1 MWFNSWFMQLG
12 ALAPFF
18 FFNWEILKYNTMNE
32 EKFIDV
38 NGFQVMDLAPD
49 MQRKLALVD
58 LDVLVEIT
66 NSLQKVNS
74 RIIKQDLIAELQ
86 CVTNNGELTRM
97 QQLLYICE
105 KFVTLHKTVLKIQNI
120 EHPLNE
126 KAVADLNP
134 IKGKD
139 ISDIS

>member
-1 MWFNSWFMQLG
+1 
-12 ALAPFF
+12 
-18 FFNWEILKYNTMNE
+18 MNE

-38 NGFQVMDLAPD
+38 NGYQVMDLVPD
-49 MQRKLALVD
+49 MGRALALVD

-74 RIIKQDLIAELQ
+74 RIIKEDLIAELK

-97 QQLLYICE
+97 QELLYICE

-120 EHPLNE
+120 KHPLNE
-126 KAVADLNP
+126 KAVVNP
-134 IKGKD
+134 EPIRSKD

>member
-1 MWFNSWFMQLG
+1 
-12 ALAPFF
+12 
-18 FFNWEILKYNTMNE
+18 MNE

-66 NSLQKVNS
+66 NSVQKVNS

-86 CVTNNGELTRM
+86 CVTNDGTLTRM
-97 QQLLYICE
+97 QELLYVCE

-126 KAVADLNP
+126 KAVANP